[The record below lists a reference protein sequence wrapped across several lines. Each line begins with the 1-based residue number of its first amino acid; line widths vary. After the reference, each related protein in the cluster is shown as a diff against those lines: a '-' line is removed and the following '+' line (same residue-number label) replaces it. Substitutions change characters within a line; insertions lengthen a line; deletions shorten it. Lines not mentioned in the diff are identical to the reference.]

1 MSTAVRLHVVLSNCP
16 LASSEEIVTVPVG
29 VLGLG
34 LASETVTVQLELPP
48 AGSEAGLQ
56 ATVVTAACELTVSPV
71 VPELVTNPGS
81 ATYVAVIVVG
91 TMISPLMGG

>member
-16 LASSEEIVTVPVG
+16 LASSEESVTVPVG
-29 VLGLG
+29 VTGFE

-81 ATYVAVIVVG
+81 ATYDAVSVG
-91 TMISPLMGG
+91 VPATLGV